1 MNSESIY
8 RRAGGR
14 RHYNSVRQMRALNR
28 QMLLVELMSKL
39 DILERGWQTKAA
51 EILDVSKATIT
62 RDLKAIH
69 AYWIQKCKDD
79 SSKQSPKPEPL
90 SEVRIEELRDLHHNP
105 PPPPPKRQSL
115 QENAGEKSAI
125 EKLCELKKLIHGEP
139 SPDEYQTKRISK
151 GWGTLVSK
159 LHAPVAPADPGYRF
173 L

>member
-1 MNSESIY
+1 MDEFDDDLFADSLLSDD
-8 RRAGGR
+8 
-14 RHYNSVRQMRALNR
+14 ALSR
-28 QMLLVELMSKL
+28 GVDAAL
-39 DILERGWQTKAA
+39 D
-51 EILDVSKATIT
+51 
-62 RDLKAIH
+62 
-69 AYWIQKCKDD
+69 
-79 SSKQSPKPEPL
+79 
-90 SEVRIEELRDLHHNP
+90 HNP